1 MPRAND
7 NIRVTPSV
15 LDRLIDY
22 EPRESREPAKS
33 HSLSIKELKQ
43 SVLRDLEWLLN
54 TRHGFEVPESLE
66 EATRSVV
73 AYGLPDFTGIS
84 VQSQSELNRVAR
96 DIENAIRFFE
106 PRFLELHI
114 IFEPFS
120 PLDRRIRFRIDAR
133 LDVEPTPEPITFDTV
148 LSSGSGKFTVLQK

>member
-22 EPRESREPAKS
+22 EPRESREPVKS
-33 HSLSIKELKQ
+33 HSLSIMELKQ

-66 EATRSVV
+66 ESTRSVV

-84 VQSQSELNRVAR
+84 VQSQAELNGVAR
-96 DIENAIRFFE
+96 DIENAVRFFE
-106 PRFLELHI
+106 PRFLELNI
-114 IFEPFS
+114 LFEPFS
-120 PLDRRIRFRIDAR
+120 ALDRRIRFRIDAR